1 MTLIIDDR
9 VKTRKSH
16 LDFTILRNLCEKEQL
31 WPRKIILRKPN
42 KEEKKDPDNNTGY
55 YCKGYLVFIIHDR
68 KYSKRYFDHLQA
80 HEYRHMMQVKLSWLK
95 KTLVDE
101 RSETVRKMIL
111 AVISLGPITQEL
123 LGVDNDNCF
132 LYDPEELD
140 ADIFA
145 VGATKR
151 VEPKRKY
158 ETREK
163 NENTTPITSNKS

>member
-9 VKTRKSH
+9 VKTSKSQ
-16 LDFTILRNLCEKEQL
+16 LDFTILQNLCEKEQL
-31 WPRKIILRKPN
+31 WPRKVILRRPN
-42 KEEKKDPDNNTGY
+42 KKEKEDPDNTGY
-55 YCKGYLVFIIHDR
+55 YYNGYLVFIIRDR

-80 HEYRHMMQVKLSWLK
+80 HEFRHMMQVKFPWLR
-95 KTLVDE
+95 KTLIDE

-123 LGVDNDNCF
+123 LGIDNDNCS

-145 VGATKR
+145 VGITKR

-158 ETREK
+158 ETRKK
-163 NENTTPITSNKS
+163 NENITPITSNKS